1 MAAQREWF
9 EKDYYKVLG
18 VVSTASD
25 KEITR
30 AYRKLAK
37 ENHPDTNPGSEERFK
52 EISAAYDVSAT
63 PTSARSTTR
72 SARTGRSAASAAA
85 RRRGGGTF
93 RMEDMGDLGDLF
105 GGLFGGGGGRTRTT
119 QRGPQRGADMEAQLH
134 LSFQDAVH
142 GVTTSVNVPQ
152 EVRCSNCRGS
162 GAAPGTSTHT
172 CPRCGGSGSL
182 NDNQGLFSL
191 STVCPD
197 CMGRGTLFDTP
208 CPVCH
213 GTGTEHKVRSVKVR
227 IPAGVEGGQRIRVK
241 GRGAP
246 GQGMAPPGDLYVVVH
261 VARHE
266 VFGRSGRDLTITVP
280 VTFPEA
286 ALGTT
291 ITVPTLDGKVTLK
304 VPAGH
309 GVGQGAARARPRR
322 AGRVRPQRQE
332 AGRPPGQGRGG
343 GAHGAHRRA
352 EGGRGVAG
360 RGDRAGAADR
370 GGRMNAGEGRE
381 ADERGDGVMADRDAN
396 QAVYV
401 ISVAAELTGMHPQ
414 TLRIYERKGLLDPSR
429 TSGGS
434 RRFSDHDLERL
445 RHIQELTS
453 TGLNLEGVRRVLQLE
468 TELTRLREELV
479 QVRAQA
485 LDAVAATHRQYRRDL
500 VPLRQSP
507 GAVPAPDGDLGTA

>member
-18 VVSTASD
+18 VVPTASD

-52 EISAAYDVSAT
+52 EISAAYDVIGDAEKRKEYDEV
-63 PTSARSTTR
+63 RSHGPVGGFG
-72 SARTGRSAASAAA
+72 AP
-85 RRRGGGTF
+85 GGGTF

-105 GGLFGGGGGRTRTT
+105 GGLFGGGAGRTRPT

-213 GTGTEHKVRSVKVR
+213 GSGTEHKVRSVKVR

-266 VFGRSGRDLTITVP
+266 VFGRSGRNLTITVP
-280 VTFPEA
+280 ITFPEA

-304 VPAGH
+304 VPAGTPS
-309 GVGQGAARARPRR
+309 GKVL
-322 AGRVRPQRQE
+322 RVR
-332 AGRPPGQGRGG
+332 
-343 GAHGAHRRA
+343 
-352 EGGRGVAG
+352 GRGVPAG
-360 RGDRAGAADR
+360 SGRNAKKAGD
-370 GGRMNAGEGRE
+370 
-381 ADERGDGVMADRDAN
+381 
-396 QAVYV
+396 
-401 ISVAAELTGMHPQ
+401 
-414 TLRIYERKGLLDPSR
+414 LLVKIEVVVP
-429 TSGGS
+429 
-434 RRFSDHDLERL
+434 
-445 RHIQELTS
+445 
-453 TGLNLEGVRRVLQLE
+453 
-468 TELTRLREELV
+468 TELTDE
-479 QVRAQA
+479 QKA
-485 LDAVAATHRQYRRDL
+485 AVESLAAVTE
-500 VPLRQSP
+500 
-507 GAVPAPDGDLGTA
+507 PAPRIAVDG

>member
-1 MAAQREWF
+1 VAAQREWF

-37 ENHPDTNPGSEERFK
+37 QHHPDANPGSEERFK
-52 EISAAYDVSAT
+52 EISAAYDVLGDPEKRKEYDEVRAHG
-63 PTSARSTTR
+63 PIPGGFGAP
-72 SARTGRSAASAAA
+72 
-85 RRRGGGTF
+85 GGGTF
-93 RMEDMGDLGDLF
+93 RMEDMGDLSDLF
-105 GGLFGGGGGRTRTT
+105 GNLFGGGGRRP

-134 LSFQDAVH
+134 LSFEDAVQ

-197 CMGRGTLFDTP
+197 CVGRGTLFDTP

-213 GTGTEHKVRSVKVR
+213 GTGTERKVRSVKVR
-227 IPAGVEGGQRIRVK
+227 IPAGVENGQRIRVK

-246 GQGMAPPGDLYVVVH
+246 GQGMAPPGDLYVIVQ
-261 VARHE
+261 VADHPL
-266 VFGRSGRDLTITVP
+266 FGRSGRNLTLSVP

-304 VPAGH
+304 VPAGT
-309 GVGQGAARARPRR
+309 QS
-322 AGRVRPQRQE
+322 GRVLRVR
-332 AGRPPGQGRGG
+332 
-343 GAHGAHRRA
+343 
-352 EGGRGVAG
+352 GRGV
-360 RGDRAGAADR
+360 
-370 GGRMNAGEGRE
+370 
-381 ADERGDGVMADRDAN
+381 
-396 QAVYV
+396 
-401 ISVAAELTGMHPQ
+401 
-414 TLRIYERKGLLDPSR
+414 
-429 TSGGS
+429 
-434 RRFSDHDLERL
+434 
-445 RHIQELTS
+445 
-453 TGLNLEGVRRVLQLE
+453 
-468 TELTRLREELV
+468 
-479 QVRAQA
+479 
-485 LDAVAATHRQYRRDL
+485 
-500 VPLRQSP
+500 P
-507 GAVPAPDGDLGTA
+507 GASGRNGGKPGDLMVRVEVMVPTNLSDEQRAAVESLAAVTDAAPRVTVDS

>member
-37 ENHPDTNPGSEERFK
+37 QYHPDANPGSEERFK
-52 EISAAYDVSAT
+52 EISAAYDVLGD
-63 PTSARSTTR
+63 PDKRKEYDEV
-72 SARTGRSAASAAA
+72 RTHGPVGGFGAPG
-85 RRRGGGTF
+85 GGGTF
-93 RMEDMGDLGDLF
+93 RMEDMGDLSDLF
-105 GGLFGGGGGRTRTT
+105 GNLFGGGAGGGRTRTT

-197 CMGRGTLFDTP
+197 CMGRGTQFDTP

-213 GTGTEHKVRSVKVR
+213 GTGTEQKVRSVKVR
-227 IPAGVEGGQRIRVK
+227 IPAGVENGQRIRVK

-246 GQGMAPPGDLYVVVH
+246 GQGMAPAGDLYVVVH
-261 VARHE
+261 VAPHP
-266 VFGRSGRDLTITVP
+266 VFARSGRNLTITVP

-291 ITVPTLDGKVTLK
+291 ITVPTLDNKVTLK
-304 VPAGH
+304 VPPGT
-309 GVGQGAARARPRR
+309 QS
-322 AGRVRPQRQE
+322 GRVLRVR
-332 AGRPPGQGRGG
+332 
-343 GAHGAHRRA
+343 
-352 EGGRGVAG
+352 GRGVPSGSG
-360 RGDRAGAADR
+360 RNGGKPGDL
-370 GGRMNAGEGRE
+370 M
-381 ADERGDGVMADRDAN
+381 V
-396 QAVYV
+396 
-401 ISVAAELTGMHPQ
+401 
-414 TLRIYERKGLLDPSR
+414 KLD
-429 TSGGS
+429 
-434 RRFSDHDLERL
+434 
-445 RHIQELTS
+445 
-453 TGLNLEGVRRVLQLE
+453 VLVP
-468 TELTRLREELV
+468 TELTDE
-479 QVRAQA
+479 QRAA
-485 LDAVAATHRQYRRDL
+485 VESLAAVTDAAPRVA
-500 VPLRQSP
+500 VESS
-507 GAVPAPDGDLGTA
+507 

>member
-37 ENHPDTNPGSEERFK
+37 EHHPDANPGSEERFK
-52 EISAAYDVSAT
+52 EISAAYDVLGDAEK
-63 PTSARSTTR
+63 RKEYDEV
-72 SARTGRSAASAAA
+72 RTHGPVGGFGAP
-85 RRRGGGTF
+85 GGGTF
-93 RMEDMGDLGDLF
+93 RMEDMGDLSDLF
-105 GGLFGGGGGRTRTT
+105 GGLFGGGGRTRT

-172 CPRCGGSGSL
+172 CPRCGGTGSL

-197 CMGRGTLFDTP
+197 CVGRGTLFDTP

-213 GTGTEHKVRSVKVR
+213 GTGTEQKVRSVKVR

-261 VARHE
+261 VAHHP
-266 VFGRSGRDLTITVP
+266 VFGRSGRNLTITVP
-280 VTFPEA
+280 ITFPEA

-304 VPAGH
+304 VPPGTSS
-309 GVGQGAARARPRR
+309 GKVLRVRGPGR
-322 AGRVRPQRQE
+322 AGRVRSQRVQ
-332 AGRPPGQGRGG
+332 AGRPAGEGRGR
-343 GAHGAHRRA
+343 GADRAHRRA
-352 EGGRGVAG
+352 AGGRRVAG
-360 RGDRAGAADR
+360 RGDRGGAAHR
-370 GGRMNAGEGRE
+370 GGGVTEVKRGE
-381 ADERGDGVMADRDAN
+381 
-396 QAVYV
+396 
-401 ISVAAELTGMHPQ
+401 
-414 TLRIYERKGLLDPSR
+414 
-429 TSGGS
+429 
-434 RRFSDHDLERL
+434 
-445 RHIQELTS
+445 
-453 TGLNLEGVRRVLQLE
+453 
-468 TELTRLREELV
+468 
-479 QVRAQA
+479 
-485 LDAVAATHRQYRRDL
+485 
-500 VPLRQSP
+500 
-507 GAVPAPDGDLGTA
+507 